1 MGLKETIDEINKKPN
16 AAYYYIAGI
25 LAVLFTIGLI
35 SNPKAMGETVSMIVG
50 IIFWLI
56 ICYVCFKYFGRNKQQ
71 QQQNQQQQQ
80 QIVVQTG
87 LGDKKVRVCP
97 KCGMQNDVTNK
108 FCSDCANEF
117 KKSNN

>member
-1 MGLKETIDEINKKPN
+1 MATDPFS
-16 AAYYYIAGI
+16 GI
-25 LAVLFTIGLI
+25 FGLI
-35 SNPKAMGETVSMIVG
+35 FLLV
-50 IIFWLI
+50 
-56 ICYVCFKYFGRNKQQ
+56 ICYFCFKYSGRNKQ

-108 FCSDCANEF
+108 FCSDCAYEF
-117 KKSNN
+117 KKTND